1 MSDELKNQLDRIAAE
16 PPHWTETKI
25 LNYEGGLVT
34 EARKFLDPDWPRRDA
49 RTEILRLLNHAERAL
64 LGRARDGQEETEEEQ
79 RERRERAAEG
89 HGPGKENVEVS
100 VDSLAPDENESIS
113 DWLGRLG
120 TRIDSNGHRK
130 ALWAGLRGYV
140 SRFRGDAKARTT
152 LDKKLVRRFLQ
163 HALG

>member
-1 MSDELKNQLDRIAAE
+1 MFDFEVELKRDLQRIERAPA
-16 PPHWTETKI
+16 HWTETPIGNWPNK
-25 LNYEGGLVT
+25 NGLAR
-34 EARKFLDPDWPRRDA
+34 EAARITAPPDWWTRIDSA
-49 RTEILRLLNHAERAL
+49 QTSAIAQVTALLNRA
-64 LGRARDGQEETEEEQ
+64 GRAVDNMRQ
-79 RERRERAAEG
+79 ERRTAAQGELDD
-89 HGPGKENVEVS
+89 EVS

-120 TRIDSNGHRK
+120 TRIDSNGRRK

-140 SRFRGDAKARTT
+140 SRFHGDAKAKTT